1 MLPKDVACVAS
12 VIPVAEF
19 ALKLVVANTP
29 DPEIEPALRVMLPEP
44 LALIVLEKARVLVL
58 LAPPIVL
65 SVID

>member
-12 VIPVAEF
+12 VIPVTEF
-19 ALKLVVANTP
+19 ALRLEVANKL

-44 LALIVLEKARVLVL
+44 LALIVLEKASALVL